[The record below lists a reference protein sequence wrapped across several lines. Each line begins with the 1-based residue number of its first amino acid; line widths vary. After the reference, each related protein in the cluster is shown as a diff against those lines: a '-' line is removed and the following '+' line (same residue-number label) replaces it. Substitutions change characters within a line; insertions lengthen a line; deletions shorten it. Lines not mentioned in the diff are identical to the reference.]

1 MKYEFKCNQRPEN
14 DSQIKIIISYFC
26 SLTKTIRLS
35 PSFSE
40 EGGKNSRWMKKQI
53 IAHPSPVISCPLHPL
68 LRRSLVHLV
77 DDGPA
82 PA

>member
-14 DSQIKIIISYFC
+14 DSQIKIMLCCLF
-26 SLTKTIRLS
+26 LFTNEDH
-35 PSFSE
+35 PVSFSE

-53 IAHPSPVISCPLHPL
+53 IAHSSPVISCPLHPL

-77 DDGPA
+77 E
-82 PA
+82 